1 MTLKKY
7 EAVFILDERKVED
20 GGKAFAEEFGK
31 FVAES
36 QGTVDETLAMG
47 RKQFAREIRKRKSGI
62 YWDFVFTMAPAQAA
76 VLRDHYRL
84 DERLVRLQVFHYDR
98 PEGPIAMPQEERSD
112 REGRGDRDRDDRGD
126 RGDRGDRED
135 RED

>member
-1 MTLKKY
+1 MKKY

-31 FVAES
+31 FVADS
-36 QGTVDETLAMG
+36 QGTVDETLSMG

-62 YWDFVFTMAPAQAA
+62 YWDFVFTMAPAKEA
-76 VLRDHYRL
+76 VLRDHFRL
-84 DERLVRLQVFHYDR
+84 DERIVRLQVFHYDR
-98 PEGPIAMPQEERSD
+98 PEGPISMPQE
-112 REGRGDRDRDDRGD
+112 GRGEREERDGRGRD
-126 RGDRGDRED
+126 DRED